1 MDLSTL
7 NKLRFVEEGRVLKG
21 KKRLQRNC
29 SLGSSVE
36 SSGGGGGGGVSRCQI
51 CWLVDT
57 FKVTKQL
64 TMT

>member
-21 KKRLQRNC
+21 KKRLQSNRNC

-36 SSGGGGGGGVSRCQI
+36 SSGGG
-51 CWLVDT
+51 
-57 FKVTKQL
+57 FKVLKL
-64 TMT
+64 LAF